1 MKKYELLFVIDA
13 GLENDVISETVEKF
27 TTLIKNNGTIVEV
40 NNWGKKRLAYEV
52 AKKWEGYYSLV
63 TFEGPADFIKE
74 LERVLRI
81 DERVMKFLVTKVDD
95 KKIAEAE
102 AFAKKKREREAAR
115 NARFAAERAAAS
127 EAAEAAPAPQ
137 AQVPVQE

>member
-13 GLENDVISETVEKF
+13 GLENEVISEAVEKF
-27 TTLIKNNGTIVEV
+27 TTLIQNNGTIVEV
-40 NNWGKKRLAYEV
+40 NNWGKRRLAYEV

-127 EAAEAAPAPQ
+127 EAAPAPQ
-137 AQVPVQE
+137 TQEAVQE